1 MNREGAFA
9 ALARRFGEQ
18 FATSAAVRGHH
29 AKDISHH
36 PAVMP
41 DGVLY
46 PRATADVVDLMH
58 IARDHRLPV
67 IPFGAGTSCEGHI
80 HALRGGVIC
89 DMSQMNTV
97 VAVRP
102 DDLDCTVEAGV
113 TRLQLNRELRGHG
126 LHFPIDP
133 GADATIGGMVATGA
147 SGTNA
152 VRYRTMKENVLALTV
167 VLSDGTVVRTGT
179 RARKSCAGYNLT
191 DLFVGSEGTLGLVT
205 EVSLRVHGLAEAV
218 SVSLLAFA
226 DVRSAV
232 DAAVEA
238 IRYGLGLARV
248 ELMDAAAIAACV
260 RHAGLDLEPR
270 PTLIVELAGSPAQID
285 EQRRILA
292 EIAAS
297 HGGAERGWA
306 RETEARNRLWQA
318 RHDVYFALTALRPG
332 GQGWP
337 TDICVPLSVL
347 AEHVALAQADIV
359 ASGLPGA
366 VLGHVGDGNFHCLYI
381 IDPDDPDEL
390 KAAKAMNELLI
401 DRAIAAGGS
410 CTGEHGIGHGK
421 IGALARQHGDAIPL
435 MRAIKRAIDPLNLMN
450 PGKIFVD

>member
-1 MNREGAFA
+1 MDKEGAFA
-9 ALARRFGEQ
+9 ALAQRFGEQ
-18 FATSAAVRGHH
+18 FVTSAAVRGHH

-41 DGVLY
+41 DAVLY
-46 PRATADVVDLMH
+46 PRATADVVDLMR

-80 HALRGGVIC
+80 HALRGGVTC
-89 DMSQMNTV
+89 DMSQMNRVT
-97 VAVRP
+97 AIRP

-167 VLSDGTVVRTGT
+167 VLPDGQVVRTGT

-205 EVSLRVHGLAEAV
+205 DISLRVHGLAEAV
-218 SVSLLAFA
+218 AVSLLSFA
-226 DVRSAV
+226 DVRAAV
-232 DAAVEA
+232 DTAVDA
-238 IRYGLGLARV
+238 IRYGLGLARI
-248 ELMDAAAIAACV
+248 ELMDAAAIEACV

-270 PTLIVELAGSPAQID
+270 PTLIVELAGSPAQIE
-285 EQRRILA
+285 EQGRILA
-292 EIAAS
+292 EIAAAR
-297 HGGAERGWA
+297 GGTERGWA
-306 RETEARNRLWQA
+306 RETEARTRLWQA
-318 RHDVYFALTALRPG
+318 RHNVYFALTALRPG

-337 TDICVPLSVL
+337 TDICVPLSAL
-347 AEHVALAQADIV
+347 ADQVAAAQADIA

-381 IDPDDPDEL
+381 IDPDSPDEVA
-390 KAAKAMNELLI
+390 KAKAMNERLI

-421 IGALARQHGDAIPL
+421 IDALARQHGDAIPL
-435 MRAIKRAIDPLNLMN
+435 MRAIKRAVDPLNLMN
-450 PGKIFVD
+450 PGKIFAD